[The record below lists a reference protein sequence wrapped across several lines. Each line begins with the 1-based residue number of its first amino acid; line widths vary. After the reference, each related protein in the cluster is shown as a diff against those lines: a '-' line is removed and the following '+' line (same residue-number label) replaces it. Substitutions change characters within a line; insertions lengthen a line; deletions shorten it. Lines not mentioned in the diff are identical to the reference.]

1 MNYARINSQTSSK
14 RQLPARAQCSL
25 PPSPCNSYFCL
36 PIQSSLCLGTHI
48 ATHSHT
54 HTQRGPP
61 LVGWQHAASELP
73 SNTATAT
80 ENDLNT
86 EKCVQFFALGYF
98 WAVQGGIPFD
108 ETCKQSLGR
117 GGAKVKGTICKQ
129 LLSSLKAKFSSFIYF
144 RFLIIISSSFF
155 SVAALHFVSCL
166 CVCNIFV
173 CLHLLRILMNLL
185 LICVRYICRLHW
197 PHGVLV
203 LLPAPVHD
211 SARSSAFAARLF
223 CC

>member
-1 MNYARINSQTSSK
+1 MQLILPSAYSK
-14 RQLPARAQCSL
+14 FSL
-25 PPSPCNSYFCL
+25 S
-36 PIQSSLCLGTHI
+36 GH
-48 ATHSHT
+48 THSNTHT
-54 HTQRGPP
+54 HTQGPP

-98 WAVQGGIPFD
+98 GRYKEVQGGIPFD
-108 ETCKQSLGR
+108 ETCKQSLGG
-117 GGAKVKGTICKQ
+117 GGAKVEGTICKQ

-144 RFLIIISSSFF
+144 RFLIIISSIF

-166 CVCNIFV
+166 CMSL
-173 CLHLLRILMNLL
+173 CLQHFR
-185 LICVRYICRLHW
+185 V
-197 PHGVLV
+197 
-203 LLPAPVHD
+203 PAP
-211 SARSSAFAARLF
+211 SAHFNEFVVNMCAIYLQAPLATWRARPPPCSSQSAHCPRFCTLFFLRLARLF

>member
-1 MNYARINSQTSSK
+1 M
-14 RQLPARAQCSL
+14 
-25 PPSPCNSYFCL
+25 
-36 PIQSSLCLGTHI
+36 
-48 ATHSHT
+48 
-54 HTQRGPP
+54 
-61 LVGWQHAASELP
+61 VGWQHAASELP

-98 WAVQGGIPFD
+98 GRYKEVQGGIPFD

-117 GGAKVKGTICKQ
+117 CGAKVEGTICKQ

-155 SVAALHFVSCL
+155 LFCILFHVCSCL